1 MKWWE
6 NLKQRCKT
14 CSRVTLGL
22 GVLVVA
28 LVLGG
33 GFAIAGAAG
42 LAWTNTEHFCIGCH
56 EMRENVYAE
65 FKGTPHDKNRSGVR
79 AVCSNCHVPHEPLP
93 MLKRKIGA
101 TFEIWGKITGVIDT
115 KEKFEK
121 HRYELAKRV
130 WTRMVTTDSLECR
143 NCHKRDAMSKSKQS
157 EKAQSRHAKADA
169 EGITCIECHFG
180 IAHTEP
186 EGELGPTEI
195 KEALQKAGKM

>member
-1 MKWWE
+1 MKWWA

-28 LVLGG
+28 LVLAS

-42 LAWTNTEHFCIGCH
+42 LAWTNTETFCIGCH

-65 FKGTPHDKNRSGVR
+65 FKGTPHDTNRTGVR
-79 AVCSNCHVPHEPLP
+79 AICSNCHVPHEPGP
-93 MLKRKIGA
+93 MLVRKMRA
-101 TFEIWGKITGVIDT
+101 TFEIWGHLTGVIDT

-130 WTRMVTTDSLECR
+130 WTRMVETDSLECR
-143 NCHKRDAMSKSKQS
+143 NCHTRSAMQKNKQT
-157 EKAQSRHAKADA
+157 EKARDRHAKADA
-169 EGITCIECHFG
+169 EGLTCIECHYG

-186 EGELGPTEI
+186 EGELGPKEI
-195 KEALQKAGKM
+195 KAELKKAGKM